1 MGSWNSTGILGQ
13 TNVGEIC
20 LTGQTC
26 WNWCLFNS
34 KLEAE
39 VARQVLY
46 TGLSDLFHPWLWNSS
61 DMVKLVSAL
70 FQTNVRISQTNKNT
84 LSEAWNKS
92 EKHRTR
98 QKAKI
103 FGCLSYSIPISQTG
117 ISQKGNFWVSGLF
130 QGQKV
135 SGLFCTLRGK
145 WVSGLFY
152 GRISGLFC
160 GLVWLSIV
168 TLLRIL
174 FFTKVMSLSSLCIT
188 SMMKWTPYCYF

>member
-1 MGSWNSTGILGQ
+1 MKFSRRGA
-13 TNVGEIC
+13 EIQQAYWDRPTMKKSVCCC
-20 LTGQTC
+20 LSY
-26 WNWCLFNS
+26 S
-34 KLEAE
+34 KQLAD

-46 TGLSDLFHPWLWNSS
+46 IGMSDLFHPWPQNRS
-61 DMVKLVSAL
+61 DMMKLVSVL
-70 FQTNVRISQTNKNT
+70 FQAIERISQTNKNT

-92 EKHRTR
+92 EKHRIR
-98 QKAKI
+98 QKAKN
-103 FGCLSYSIPISQTG
+103 FGCLSYSTPISQTG

-145 WVSGLFY
+145 WVSGLFW

-168 TLLRIL
+168 TLIFNVEVVLYFL
-174 FFTKVMSLSSLCIT
+174 HLMLSTVEIRR
-188 SMMKWTPYCYF
+188 W

>member
-1 MGSWNSTGILGQ
+1 M
-13 TNVGEIC
+13 
-20 LTGQTC
+20 
-26 WNWCLFNS
+26 
-34 KLEAE
+34 
-39 VARQVLY
+39 
-46 TGLSDLFHPWLWNSS
+46 
-61 DMVKLVSAL
+61 KLVSVL
-70 FQTNVRISQTNKNT
+70 FQAIGRISQTNKNT
-84 LSEAWNKS
+84 ISGAWNKS

-145 WVSGLFY
+145 WMSGLFY

-168 TLLRIL
+168 TQWGSYDENMYNKQGTAKMSAYFLNLSESRWNYFIVLLL
-174 FFTKVMSLSSLCIT
+174 L
-188 SMMKWTPYCYF
+188 

>member
-1 MGSWNSTGILGQ
+1 M
-13 TNVGEIC
+13 
-20 LTGQTC
+20 
-26 WNWCLFNS
+26 
-34 KLEAE
+34 
-39 VARQVLY
+39 
-46 TGLSDLFHPWLWNSS
+46 
-61 DMVKLVSAL
+61 KLVSVL
-70 FQTNVRISQTNKNT
+70 FQAIGRISQTNKNT

-117 ISQKGNFWVSGLF
+117 ISQKGNFGVSGLF

-168 TLLRIL
+168 TLEMSMLCFIWCNVLRKRKTLNLSL
-174 FFTKVMSLSSLCIT
+174 FYMPNPCPQIPCIYLYVLHT
-188 SMMKWTPYCYF
+188 ERET

>member
-1 MGSWNSTGILGQ
+1 M
-13 TNVGEIC
+13 
-20 LTGQTC
+20 
-26 WNWCLFNS
+26 
-34 KLEAE
+34 
-39 VARQVLY
+39 
-46 TGLSDLFHPWLWNSS
+46 
-61 DMVKLVSAL
+61 KLVSVL
-70 FQTNVRISQTNKNT
+70 FQAIGRISQTNKNT

-117 ISQKGNFWVSGLF
+117 ISQKGNFGVSGLF

-168 TLLRIL
+168 TLGFLLYFITHAL
-174 FFTKVMSLSSLCIT
+174 ANKKWHKMIPFVKVYACLPYNLCLLMNIESKNLEKSSCRVLIT
-188 SMMKWTPYCYF
+188 TIKQFL

>member
-1 MGSWNSTGILGQ
+1 MKFSRGGA
-13 TNVGEIC
+13 EIEQAYWDRPTMKKSVCCC
-20 LTGQTC
+20 LSY
-26 WNWCLFNS
+26 S
-34 KLEAE
+34 KQLAD

-46 TGLSDLFHPWLWNSS
+46 TGMSDLFHPWPQNRS
-61 DMVKLVSAL
+61 DMMKLVSVL
-70 FQTNVRISQTNKNT
+70 FQAIERISQTNKNT

-92 EKHRTR
+92 EKHRIR
-98 QKAKI
+98 QKAKK
-103 FGCLSYSIPISQTG
+103 FGCLSYSTPISQTG

-145 WVSGLFY
+145 WVSGLFW

-168 TLLRIL
+168 TPIFDFSERIVL
-174 FFTKVMSLSSLCIT
+174 FSKSRHQFWKRYKSEE
-188 SMMKWTPYCYF
+188 

>member
-1 MGSWNSTGILGQ
+1 M
-13 TNVGEIC
+13 
-20 LTGQTC
+20 
-26 WNWCLFNS
+26 
-34 KLEAE
+34 
-39 VARQVLY
+39 
-46 TGLSDLFHPWLWNSS
+46 
-61 DMVKLVSAL
+61 KLVSVL
-70 FQTNVRISQTNKNT
+70 FQAIGRISQTNKNT

-92 EKHRTR
+92 EKHRIR

-117 ISQKGNFWVSGLF
+117 ISQKGNFGVSGLF

-168 TLLRIL
+168 TRWNRDSVNCKKSYLGHQAFASLFLPLLQANNDDDVFKTNKQKR
-174 FFTKVMSLSSLCIT
+174 SAS
-188 SMMKWTPYCYF
+188 

>member
-1 MGSWNSTGILGQ
+1 M
-13 TNVGEIC
+13 
-20 LTGQTC
+20 
-26 WNWCLFNS
+26 
-34 KLEAE
+34 
-39 VARQVLY
+39 
-46 TGLSDLFHPWLWNSS
+46 
-61 DMVKLVSAL
+61 KLVSVL
-70 FQTNVRISQTNKNT
+70 FQAIGRISQTNKNT

-168 TLLRIL
+168 THCCCFCCWDCLKRNIYLRNASSFNLECIWDQ
-174 FFTKVMSLSSLCIT
+174 KV
-188 SMMKWTPYCYF
+188 YFETRKTAFQASTVKQ

>member
-1 MGSWNSTGILGQ
+1 M
-13 TNVGEIC
+13 
-20 LTGQTC
+20 
-26 WNWCLFNS
+26 
-34 KLEAE
+34 
-39 VARQVLY
+39 
-46 TGLSDLFHPWLWNSS
+46 
-61 DMVKLVSAL
+61 KLVSVL
-70 FQTNVRISQTNKNT
+70 FQAIGRISQTNKNT

-168 TLLRIL
+168 TPAIEAEVFGNFSLKTAHHGPGYLLNDRFLPCRIAN
-174 FFTKVMSLSSLCIT
+174 FKSQ
-188 SMMKWTPYCYF
+188 

>member
-1 MGSWNSTGILGQ
+1 M
-13 TNVGEIC
+13 
-20 LTGQTC
+20 
-26 WNWCLFNS
+26 
-34 KLEAE
+34 
-39 VARQVLY
+39 
-46 TGLSDLFHPWLWNSS
+46 
-61 DMVKLVSAL
+61 KLVSVL
-70 FQTNVRISQTNKNT
+70 FQAIGRISQTNKNT

-92 EKHRTR
+92 EKHRIR

-168 TLLRIL
+168 TRREDLLPRMPL
-174 FFTKVMSLSSLCIT
+174 ARRELDFWFLKKLVCIAQGNFV
-188 SMMKWTPYCYF
+188 KWSGADYMF

>member
-1 MGSWNSTGILGQ
+1 
-13 TNVGEIC
+13 
-20 LTGQTC
+20 
-26 WNWCLFNS
+26 
-34 KLEAE
+34 
-39 VARQVLY
+39 
-46 TGLSDLFHPWLWNSS
+46 
-61 DMVKLVSAL
+61 MVNLVSAL

-92 EKHRTR
+92 EKHRIR
-98 QKAKI
+98 QKAKN
-103 FGCLSYSIPISQTG
+103 FGCLSYSTPISQTG

-145 WVSGLFY
+145 WVSGLFW

-168 TLLRIL
+168 TPFDDPPLLPQNHGLEGKKKTVFWRSGLHYVLMSAYLCVRSHLTISIL
-174 FFTKVMSLSSLCIT
+174 CRRRAK
-188 SMMKWTPYCYF
+188 YD

>member
-1 MGSWNSTGILGQ
+1 MLYYTIK
-13 TNVGEIC
+13 V
-20 LTGQTC
+20 
-26 WNWCLFNS
+26 LF
-34 KLEAE
+34 
-39 VARQVLY
+39 
-46 TGLSDLFHPWLWNSS
+46 TGLSGLFHPWPQNRS
-61 DMVKLVSAL
+61 DMMKLLSVL
-70 FQTNVRISQTNKNT
+70 FQAIGRISQTNKNT

-168 TLLRIL
+168 TLW
-174 FFTKVMSLSSLCIT
+174 KYEMSAAIT
-188 SMMKWTPYCYF
+188 IFGEKGSY

>member
-1 MGSWNSTGILGQ
+1 M
-13 TNVGEIC
+13 
-20 LTGQTC
+20 
-26 WNWCLFNS
+26 
-34 KLEAE
+34 
-39 VARQVLY
+39 
-46 TGLSDLFHPWLWNSS
+46 
-61 DMVKLVSAL
+61 KLVSVL
-70 FQTNVRISQTNKNT
+70 FQAIGRISQTNKNT

-117 ISQKGNFWVSGLF
+117 ISQKGNFGVSGLL

-168 TLLRIL
+168 TREGLRGASKTIQTCL
-174 FFTKVMSLSSLCIT
+174 CISLCTSWIT
-188 SMMKWTPYCYF
+188 YNLPTTIYLPTTYINLHVNETFRLRCTL

>member
-1 MGSWNSTGILGQ
+1 M
-13 TNVGEIC
+13 
-20 LTGQTC
+20 
-26 WNWCLFNS
+26 
-34 KLEAE
+34 
-39 VARQVLY
+39 
-46 TGLSDLFHPWLWNSS
+46 
-61 DMVKLVSAL
+61 MKLVSVL
-70 FQTNVRISQTNKNT
+70 FQAIGRISQTNKNT

-145 WVSGLFY
+145 WVSGRASQFFQIAMQIRGIVVGVKWVGCSQILLAQAY
-152 GRISGLFC
+152 ISSSRKHFC
-160 GLVWLSIV
+160 L
-168 TLLRIL
+168 
-174 FFTKVMSLSSLCIT
+174 M
-188 SMMKWTPYCYF
+188 